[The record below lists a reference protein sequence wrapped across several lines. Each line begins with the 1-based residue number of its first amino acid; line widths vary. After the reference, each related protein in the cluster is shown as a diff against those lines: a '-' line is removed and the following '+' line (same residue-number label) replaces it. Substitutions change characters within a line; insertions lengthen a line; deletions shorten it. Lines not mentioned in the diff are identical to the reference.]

1 MPSLYVVDWACRA
14 LIPIVGPEMMSSV
27 DLIYE
32 VNTHKNIS
40 IKEINV
46 LANKE
51 KQITEK
57 LTIANTRDLSW
68 FDPRDLHPVL
78 KPPA

>member
-1 MPSLYVVDWACRA
+1 MLDLA
-14 LIPIVGPEMMSSV
+14 LIPNVGPDMMPIM
-27 DLIYE
+27 DLKYE

-40 IKEINV
+40 IKEINI

-57 LTIANTRDLSW
+57 LTIANTCDLSW
-68 FDPRDLHPVL
+68 FSIRDLHPVP

>member
-1 MPSLYVVDWACRA
+1 MMPN
-14 LIPIVGPEMMSSV
+14 V

-40 IKEINV
+40 IHEINV
-46 LANKE
+46 LAKKE

-57 LTIANTRDLSW
+57 ITIANTSELSW
-68 FDPRDLHPVL
+68 FGPRDLHPVPSL
-78 KPPA
+78 PLEIFLYP

>member
-1 MPSLYVVDWACRA
+1 MPVRA
-14 LIPIVGPEMMSSV
+14 LIPNVGPDMMPNV

-51 KQITEK
+51 K
-57 LTIANTRDLSW
+57 
-68 FDPRDLHPVL
+68 
-78 KPPA
+78 